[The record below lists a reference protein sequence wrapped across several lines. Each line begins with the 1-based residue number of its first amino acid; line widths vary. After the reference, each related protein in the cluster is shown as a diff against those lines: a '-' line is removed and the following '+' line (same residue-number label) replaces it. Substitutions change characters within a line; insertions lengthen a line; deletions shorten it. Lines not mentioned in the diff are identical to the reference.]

1 MYLFFADRAA
11 RHSARDLKR
20 NSRTTRVSI
29 SILTLILWITAIICS
44 SLLVV
49 EFSVFAFVSGPETKI
64 ALTTSEKVLLEALKQ
79 IAESIDTIGDAM
91 NIVSSIM
98 TIGFMA
104 ALLLGSSILNTK
116 VAVWDC
122 IVACCIGGKSRQ
134 GRESEGQV
142 VEVEKGGA
150 QVSVASV

>member
-134 GRESEGQV
+134 GRGSESQA